1 MVRQIDPGFP
11 SRLLREIGSIPE
23 GAALLADL
31 HEAFISFVETV
42 SASLGRIE
50 EGLKDP
56 ADRSRAFTNGSHQEA
71 LIRRVDVATAGTP
84 AQVPNIDITAGV
96 PTVIRQRRSSGIRNG
111 YVAVNEHDVTN
122 TSLRT
127 ETQNGDVIGLR
138 VSNWSKLWFDADT
151 SGTEFELISE
161 Q

>member
-1 MVRQIDPGFP
+1 MVRQSFP
-11 SRLLREIGSIPE
+11 SRLLQEIGSTAE
-23 GAALLADL
+23 GAGLLADL
-31 HEAFISFVETV
+31 LEAFISFTETV
-42 SASLGRIE
+42 VASLGRIE
-50 EGLKDP
+50 EELKDP
-56 ADRSRAFTNGSHQEA
+56 VVASRQFTNGSHPEA
-71 LIRRVDVATAGTP
+71 LIRRVEVTTAGTP
-84 AQVPNIDITAGV
+84 VQRPSIEIPDGIT
-96 PTVIRQRRSSGIRNG
+96 TVIRQRRSTGTRNG

>member
-1 MVRQIDPGFP
+1 MVRQSFP
-11 SRLLREIGSIPE
+11 SRLLQEIGSTAE
-23 GAALLADL
+23 GAELLADL
-31 HEAFISFVETV
+31 HEAFISFTETV
-42 SASLGRIE
+42 VASLGRIE
-50 EGLKDP
+50 KELKDP
-56 ADRSRAFTNGSHQEA
+56 VVISREFTNGSHPEA
-71 LIRRVDVATAGTP
+71 LIRRVEVVTAGTP
-84 AQVPNIDITAGV
+84 VQGPSINIPVGIT
-96 PTVIRQRRSSGIRNG
+96 TVIRQRRSTGTRNG

-138 VSNWSKLWFDADT
+138 VSNWNKLWFDADT

>member
-1 MVRQIDPGFP
+1 MARLSPVRLIEDAGHNPVGAEF
-11 SRLLREIGSIPE
+11 LAEIADGIAAFATEVRE
-23 GAALLADL
+23 
-31 HEAFISFVETV
+31 
-42 SASLGRIE
+42 SLSRIE
-50 EGLKDP
+50 EELKDP
-56 ADRSRAFTNGSHQEA
+56 VVTSRQFTNGSHPEA
-71 LIRRVDVATAGTP
+71 LIRRVEVATAGTP
-84 AQVPNIDITAGV
+84 VQGPSINIPVGIT
-96 PTVIRQRRSSGIRNG
+96 TVIRQRRSTGTRNG

>member
-1 MVRQIDPGFP
+1 MVRQFDPRFP

-23 GAALLADL
+23 GAQLLADL
-31 HEAFISFVETV
+31 HAAFTSFVETV
-42 SASLGRIE
+42 SDSLGRIE

-56 ADRSRAFTNGSHQEA
+56 ADRSRAFTNGSHPEA
-71 LIRRVDVATAGTP
+71 LIRRVEVVTAGTP
-84 AQVPNIDITAGV
+84 VQGPNIEIPAGIN
-96 PTVIRQRRSSGIRNG
+96 TVIRQRRSTATRNG
-111 YVAVNEHDVTN
+111 YVAVNEHDVSN
-122 TSLRT
+122 TSLRS
-127 ETQNGDVIGLR
+127 EIQNADVITLR

>member
-23 GAALLADL
+23 GAELLADL

-56 ADRSRAFTNGSHQEA
+56 ADRTREFTNGSHPEA
-71 LIRRVDVATAGTP
+71 LIRRVEVATAGTP
-84 AQVPNIDITAGV
+84 VQGPSIEIPEGIN
-96 PTVIRQRRSSGIRNG
+96 TVIRQRRSTATRNG
-111 YVAVNEHDVTN
+111 YVALNEHDVTN
-122 TSLRT
+122 TSLRS
-127 ETQNGDVIGLR
+127 EIQNADVIGLR

>member
-1 MVRQIDPGFP
+1 M
-11 SRLLREIGSIPE
+11 LREIGSTQE

-31 HEAFISFVETV
+31 HEAFISFAETV
-42 SASLGRIE
+42 TTSLGRIE

-56 ADRSRAFTNGSHQEA
+56 ADRSRVFTNGSHPEA
-71 LIRRVDVATAGTP
+71 LIRRVEVATAGTP
-84 AQVPNIDITAGV
+84 VQGPSIEIPEGIN
-96 PTVIRQRRSSGIRNG
+96 TVIRQRRSTGIRNG

-138 VSNWSKLWFDADT
+138 ISNWSKLWFDADT

>member
-1 MVRQIDPGFP
+1 MARLQPFRLIEDAGQNPVGADFLAEIADSIATFATEVRE
-11 SRLLREIGSIPE
+11 S
-23 GAALLADL
+23 LA
-31 HEAFISFVETV
+31 
-42 SASLGRIE
+42 RIE

-56 ADRSRAFTNGSHQEA
+56 ADRTREFTNGSHPEA
-71 LIRRVDVATAGTP
+71 LIRRVEVATAGTP
-84 AQVPNIDITAGV
+84 VQGPSIEIPKGIN
-96 PTVIRQRRSSGIRNG
+96 TVIRQRRSTATRNG
-111 YVAVNEHDVTN
+111 YVAVNEHDVSN

>member
-1 MVRQIDPGFP
+1 MARLQPFRLIEDAGHNPVGAEFLAEIADGIAAFATEVR
-11 SRLLREIGSIPE
+11 E
-23 GAALLADL
+23 
-31 HEAFISFVETV
+31 
-42 SASLGRIE
+42 SLSRIE
-50 EGLKDP
+50 EELKDP
-56 ADRSRAFTNGSHQEA
+56 VVTSRQFTNGSHPEA
-71 LIRRVDVATAGTP
+71 LIRRVEVVTAGTP
-84 AQVPNIDITAGV
+84 VQGPSIAIPVGIT
-96 PTVIRQRRSSGIRNG
+96 TVIRQRRSTGTRNG

>member
-1 MVRQIDPGFP
+1 MARLQPFRLIEDAGQNPVGADFLAEIADGIAAFATEVR
-11 SRLLREIGSIPE
+11 E
-23 GAALLADL
+23 
-31 HEAFISFVETV
+31 
-42 SASLGRIE
+42 SLSRIE
-50 EGLKDP
+50 EELKDP
-56 ADRSRAFTNGSHQEA
+56 VVTSRQFTNGSHPEA
-71 LIRRVDVATAGTP
+71 LIRRVEVATAGTP
-84 AQVPNIDITAGV
+84 VQGPSINIPVGIT
-96 PTVIRQRRSSGIRNG
+96 TVIRQRRSTGTRNG

-138 VSNWSKLWFDADT
+138 VSNWNKLWFDADT

>member
-1 MVRQIDPGFP
+1 MARLQPF
-11 SRLLREIGSIPE
+11 RLLEDAGQNPVGAEFLAEIADGIAAFATEVRES
-23 GAALLADL
+23 
-31 HEAFISFVETV
+31 HS
-42 SASLGRIE
+42 RIE
-50 EGLKDP
+50 EELKDP
-56 ADRSRAFTNGSHQEA
+56 VVISREFTNGSHPEA
-71 LIRRVDVATAGTP
+71 LIRRVEGVTAGTP
-84 AQVPNIDITAGV
+84 VQGPSIAIPVGIT
-96 PTVIRQRRSSGIRNG
+96 TVIRQRRSTGTRNG
-111 YVAVNEHDVTN
+111 YVAGNEHDVTN

>member
-1 MVRQIDPGFP
+1 MVRQFDPRFP

-23 GAALLADL
+23 GAQLLADL
-31 HEAFISFVETV
+31 HAAFTSFVETV
-42 SASLGRIE
+42 SDSLGRIE

-56 ADRSRAFTNGSHQEA
+56 ADRSRAFTNGSHPEA
-71 LIRRVDVATAGTP
+71 LIRRVVVVTAGTP
-84 AQVPNIDITAGV
+84 VQGPSIEIPPGIN
-96 PTVIRQRRSSGIRNG
+96 TVIRQRRSTATRNG

-122 TSLRT
+122 TSLRS
-127 ETQNGDVIGLR
+127 EIQNADVIGLR
-138 VSNWSKLWFDADT
+138 VSNWSKIWFDADT